1 MDLLKFYRLLID
13 MTVLPSTQFSNFNLF
28 VSFTFTPSFFF
39 FYLPLSYVIPWYK
52 ITSCTKITLY
62 EIGYLNR
69 IVTEIYIIYI
79 DYFIL
84 WREEYPCCKH
94 NDLIYLRGEMQ
105 RVILFLFYFFVLSR
119 WKTLIFCP
127 VVLLAC
133 IIKVG
138 RDGWRHSWVLC
149 LNDRRGDYTDIT
161 SVNI

>member
-1 MDLLKFYRLLID
+1 MDLLKSYRLFID

-39 FYLPLSYVIPWYK
+39 YLPLSYVIPWYK
-52 ITSCTKITLY
+52 IISCTKITLY

-94 NDLIYLRGEMQ
+94 NDLIYLRGEIQ
-105 RVILFLFYFFVLSR
+105 RVILFF
-119 WKTLIFCP
+119 
-127 VVLLAC
+127 C
-133 IIKVG
+133 IIKVENTHILPCCIIGLYYKG
-138 RDGWRHSWVLC
+138 RERWLE
-149 LNDRRGDYTDIT
+149 T
-161 SVNI
+161 